1 MDSQKL
7 RFPNVFFL
15 LGLCSSAALAIYFD
29 GVGRQAGTEQSWSF
43 AERSQRSVA
52 APRPAT
58 DKDTQHAR
66 TAWSY
71 FEKNYREETGWV
83 DSVAGFPAGTLWD
96 QGSYLLGLVAAHGLG
111 VISQVE
117 LDQRAAAFLDSLE
130 NLILFEGKLPNKVY
144 NTQTLS
150 MVDYDNQTQAQ
161 GIGWSALD
169 VARMLSALRVLE
181 LHHPQHGKKIRGV
194 LHKWQ
199 LTSMTRNG
207 RLIGASLADDETS
220 FLQEGRI
227 GYEQYGARSA
237 AMWGLDVLLAATA
250 APIMS
255 WHDLDGIQIPKD
267 KRVASVY
274 DAPTVVAS
282 EPFFLQ
288 ALEMGFTEEG
298 ALLSDRIYAAQ
309 RARFEST
316 GHMTMVSESNIDQAP
331 HFLYSG
337 VYGNGKNWA
346 VVTEQ
351 GESFE
356 GLRTVSL
363 KAAFAWNSIYDDA
376 YSKQVLTALLPY
388 ATQSGWPSGLY
399 ESDGRVNEIYTANTN
414 AVVLQS
420 LYFKAYGPMMKL
432 PR

>member
-1 MDSQKL
+1 MDSQKS

-29 GVGRQAGTEQSWSF
+29 RISGPPGGEQIWSF
-43 AERSQRSVA
+43 EERSQKSVA
-52 APRPAT
+52 APRDVTAE
-58 DKDTQHAR
+58 DIEHAR

-71 FEKNYREETGWV
+71 FESNYQQETGWV
-83 DSVAGFPAGTLWD
+83 DSVSGFPAGTFWD
-96 QGSYLLGLVAAHGLG
+96 QGSYLLGLVSAHGLG
-111 VISQVE
+111 VISQAE
-117 LDQRAAAFLDSLE
+117 LDHRALAFLSSLE
-130 NLILFEGKLPNKVY
+130 NLTLFEGKLPNKVY
-144 NTQTLS
+144 NTQSLA
-150 MVDYDNQTQAQ
+150 MVDYDNQPQIH

-194 LHKWQ
+194 LHKWK
-199 LTSMTRNG
+199 LTSMAENG
-207 RLIGASLADDETS
+207 RLIGASHEGGETS
-220 FLQEGRI
+220 LLQEGRI

-250 APIMS
+250 APIMN
-255 WHDLDGIQIPKD
+255 WHDLDGIQVPKD
-267 KRVASVY
+267 KRVASIY
-274 DAPTVVAS
+274 NAPTVVAS

-288 ALEMGFTEEG
+288 ALEMGLTEEG

-309 RARFEST
+309 KARFEST

-337 VYGNGKNWA
+337 VFGNGKDWA

-351 GESFE
+351 GESYE

-363 KAAFAWNSIYDDA
+363 KAAFAWHSIYDDS

-388 ATQSGWPSGLY
+388 ASQNGWPSGLY
-399 ESDGRVNEIYTANTN
+399 ESDGRLNEIYTANTN
-414 AVVLQS
+414 AIVLQS
-420 LYFKAYGPMMKL
+420 LYFKAFGPMMNL
-432 PR
+432 R